1 MRTLP
6 TLATTA
12 VLTLAAVATLDAQA
26 PRRTPARDTTT
37 ARPTVDSTADST
49 ADTTAARKPRRLL
62 GRARALGAGVVDR
75 VADARAGRGE
85 GKLDRA
91 LSLAVGIGEE
101 AVALSPTM
109 VLGRTLLDAQR
120 QQRASEA
127 ARPTEAR
134 ADRADD
140 RGGEDRDAAFDSLMT
155 RYSRIL
161 ARASA
166 GDSVAVRQAERMQ
179 LEMGDVAVRV
189 AAMPGDQAP
198 AAYERALRAALTC
211 AETGRGCR
219 ATARTA
225 R

>member
-37 ARPTVDSTADST
+37 ARPTVDST

-161 ARASA
+161 TRASA

>member
-1 MRTLP
+1 MPSLAL
-6 TLATTA
+6 LATTA
-12 VLTLAAVATLDAQA
+12 ALTLAVATLDAQP
-26 PRRTPARDTTT
+26 PRHTPARDTT
-37 ARPTVDSTADST
+37 ARTTIDSTADRA

-101 AVALSPTM
+101 AVSLSPTM
-109 VLGRTLLDAQR
+109 VLGRALLDAQR
-120 QQRASEA
+120 QQQASQAGQPSRDEPA
-127 ARPTEAR
+127 SHEPAS
-134 ADRADD
+134 
-140 RGGEDRDAAFDSLMT
+140 EDRDAALDSLMT

-161 ARASA
+161 TRASA
-166 GDSVAVRQAERMQ
+166 GDSAAVRQAERMQ
-179 LEMGDVAVRV
+179 LVMGDVAVRV
-189 AAMPGDQAP
+189 AAMPAEQQS

-219 ATARTA
+219 APGRTG

>member
-1 MRTLP
+1 MSNLAL
-6 TLATTA
+6 LATTA
-12 VLTLAAVATLDAQA
+12 ALTLAVATLDAQP
-26 PRRTPARDTTT
+26 PRHTPARDTT
-37 ARPTVDSTADST
+37 ARTTIDSTADRA

-91 LSLAVGIGEE
+91 LSLALGIGEE
-101 AVALSPTM
+101 AVSLSPTM
-109 VLGRTLLDAQR
+109 VLGRALLDAQR
-120 QQRASEA
+120 QQQASQASHPAHDEPA
-127 ARPTEAR
+127 S
-134 ADRADD
+134 
-140 RGGEDRDAAFDSLMT
+140 EDRDAALDSLMT

-161 ARASA
+161 TRASA

-189 AAMPGDQAP
+189 AAMPAEPQS

-219 ATARTA
+219 ATGRTG